1 MDANGKYCPNPG
13 PGGPFGASCTTTYT
27 EGIYVGYR
35 WYDQQHL
42 TPLYP
47 FGSGLSYTHFAYSGL
62 HWTTAR
68 DGGVDVAFRVTNTGS
83 VAGDEVPQVYL
94 GAPASGPA
102 GVAFADRALAAYGRI
117 TLRPGQSQLVQLHV
131 PLRQLQYWDSQPG
144 RWVTV
149 TGQRPLYIA
158 SNERAT
164 QLATTITVP
173 GHRQ

>member
-1 MDANGKYCPNPG
+1 M
-13 PGGPFGASCTTTYT
+13 
-27 EGIYVGYR
+27 GYR
-35 WYDQQHL
+35 WYDQQHE

-47 FGSGLSYTHFAYSGL
+47 FGYGLSYTRFAYSDP
-62 HWTTAR
+62 HVAPAR

-83 VAGDEVPQVYL
+83 VSGDEVPQVYL
-94 GAPASGPA
+94 GSPASPPA

-117 TLRPGQSQLVQLHV
+117 PLRPGQSQFVWLHV
-131 PLRQLQYWDSQPG
+131 PLRQLQYWDTG
-144 RWVTV
+144 AARWVTV

-158 SNERAT
+158 GNERST